1 MVRPCWIHTVTIS
14 LKIIDIGRYH
24 CIAIYIAQFC
34 LKGPDNASQ
43 CVCDV
48 AVFLKKG
55 PDIAVKVKD
64 QAAGEGES
72 FYRFLCGLIK
82 RENALQPGL

>member
-1 MVRPCWIHTVTIS
+1 MVRPCRIHTVTIL

-34 LKGPDNASQ
+34 LNGPDNASH

-55 PDIAVKVKD
+55 PDIAVMVKD

-72 FYRFLCGLIK
+72 IK
-82 RENALQPGL
+82 TLLM